1 MHLPTP
7 QFSRLVTILAFDL
20 TNPALDSM
28 ILAWDHIAARF
39 LNRLGPDSLVA
50 GKIES
55 IRLLAI
61 HDSVQAIF
69 DSGSGCIY
77 NGASAGHSLDAA
89 LAATAQASHDIL
101 AAVFESP
108 EDRAD
113 LDDALEES
121 LWLVADERQRAAGA
135 ATGAESAATYAGS
148 FAPLALADR
157 GSAAPGAAK
166 RRATHSDWS
175 RPPRRPVLRLATNP
189 HWSLDWQRSA

>member
-1 MHLPTP
+1 MNLPTP
-7 QFSRLVTILAFDL
+7 QFSRLVTILAFDI
-20 TNPALDSM
+20 TNPAIDSM

-39 LNRLGPDSLVA
+39 LDRLGSNDPAV

-61 HDSVQAIF
+61 HDAVQSIF

-89 LAATAQASHDIL
+89 LAAIARASHDIL
-101 AAVFESP
+101 AAVFVSA

-113 LDDALEES
+113 FDDALEES
-121 LWLVADERQRAAGA
+121 LLLIADERERAAGA
-135 ATGAESAATYAGS
+135 ATGAESAAIYAGS
-148 FAPLALADR
+148 FAPLALAGDGA
-157 GSAAPGAAK
+157 GSAGAH
-166 RRATHSDWS
+166 RRITHGAW
-175 RPPRRPVLRLATNP
+175 PRIPHRPVLRLATNP